1 MGIGYFK
8 YSFRKD
14 SAVALPAR
22 WSICVA
28 QVEDMVVVGA
38 VCAAPNADVHQVC
51 NAELSENANNS
62 KANHQTTKSQL

>member
-1 MGIGYFK
+1 MGIGYLRYTFK
-8 YSFRKD
+8 ED

-28 QVEDMVVVGA
+28 QVEGMVVVGA

-51 NAELSENANNS
+51 NAELSENANTS